1 MGFELDNDER
11 VFSEPWEA
19 QAFAIVVTL
28 SNAGCFTWEE
38 WAKIFSE
45 VIAESKIRGGPSD
58 GSDYYLNWVKALERI
73 VSEKEIA
80 DLSNLESVKVAWK
93 NAYKNTPHGK
103 PVHLDNSK
111 PD

>member
-28 SNAGCFTWEE
+28 SSAGCFTWEE

-73 VSEKEIA
+73 VSEKRIT
-80 DLSNLESVKVAWK
+80 DISKLKSTKLAWE
-93 NAYKNTPHGK
+93 NAYKITPHGK

>member
-1 MGFELDNDER
+1 MGFELDNDDR

-19 QAFAIVVTL
+19 QAFAIVLTL
-28 SNAGCFTWEE
+28 SSAGCFTWEE

-73 VSEKEIA
+73 VSEKRITDISKLKSA
-80 DLSNLESVKVAWK
+80 KLAWE
-93 NAYKNTPHGK
+93 NAYKITPHGK